1 MLYQK
6 KEVAMHGMDGFFGMG
21 WMMILWW
28 VLIVFGFVALAKWM
42 FASKATISN
51 NDTLLEI
58 IKPRYAKG
66 EITRDEYENLK
77 KDLE

>member
-1 MLYQK
+1 
-6 KEVAMHGMDGFFGMG
+6 MHGMDGFFGMG

-28 VLIVFGFVALAKWM
+28 VLIVFGLVALAKWM

-51 NDTLLEI
+51 NDTSLEI